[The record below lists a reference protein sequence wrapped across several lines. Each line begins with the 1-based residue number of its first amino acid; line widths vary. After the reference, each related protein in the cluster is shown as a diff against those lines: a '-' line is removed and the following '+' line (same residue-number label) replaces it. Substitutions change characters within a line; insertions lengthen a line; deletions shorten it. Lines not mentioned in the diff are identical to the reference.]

1 MGDNDR
7 GPQQFVLFGG
17 ICCPLRDRQK
27 ERGPGIISMGR
38 ENKKGE
44 GEGGGDRE
52 EREEEGVDKT

>member
-1 MGDNDR
+1 MIG
-7 GPQQFVLFGG
+7 GPQLFVLFGG

-44 GEGGGDRE
+44 GERGEGGGRG
-52 EREEEGVDKT
+52 R